1 MPQPGTGEIHKDP
14 LFVNYNGNDFNLTEN
29 SPCRGAGE
37 NGKDMGGR
45 PYPTAVTPTSFGRVK
60 ALYH

>member
-1 MPQPGTGEIHKDP
+1 MPQPGTGEIHANP
-14 LFVNYNGNDFNLTEN
+14 LFKDYNNNDLSLTEN

-45 PYPTAVTPTSFGRVK
+45 PYPTAIEPASLGRVK
-60 ALYH
+60 ALFN